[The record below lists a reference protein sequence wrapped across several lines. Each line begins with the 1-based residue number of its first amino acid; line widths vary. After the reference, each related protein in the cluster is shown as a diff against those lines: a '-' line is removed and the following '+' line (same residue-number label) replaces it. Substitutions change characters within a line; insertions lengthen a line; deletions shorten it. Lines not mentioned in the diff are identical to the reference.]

1 MGEMYIPVFAK
12 FPDFEGF
19 PIGTNI
25 FKARDTDYDGRGKVR
40 ILLQTIINIES
51 QKSASCGF

>member
-1 MGEMYIPVFAK
+1 MGEMYIAVFAK

-51 QKSASCGF
+51 